1 MWMIDRLANS
11 RLETYTRL
19 TINPQYSVTLLAVQK
34 LRVLLVFI
42 TRSIFEWR
50 VLRKAHHQTKKIK
63 GAYSDK
69 DALVIAGGPS
79 VNRLIVENV
88 LQDQQSGQLDVFAVN
103 SYAEGEIASRLIPDY
118 FGLSDPIHKPNS
130 NVVFKGVNSQDI
142 WAKLESWPQTKLLL
156 PHNWLNLKMYITN
169 EVAVWFDDRDLPG
182 WLRSNSPIR
191 PRGYSSNT
199 GLKAVACAMFMGYRN
214 VFVIGLDN
222 SLAKTIEVDSD
233 NRLME
238 ASSHFYDSESTIKE
252 YRPHL
257 YPRGV
262 QDLLYDQSLS
272 FVDLRKCFKSKNL
285 FNIDTESLTD
295 VLPKIASCYVTE
307 LSLR

>member
-88 LQDQQSGQLDVFAVN
+88 LQDQQ
-103 SYAEGEIASRLIPDY
+103 
-118 FGLSDPIHKPNS
+118 
-130 NVVFKGVNSQDI
+130 
-142 WAKLESWPQTKLLL
+142 
-156 PHNWLNLKMYITN
+156 
-169 EVAVWFDDRDLPG
+169 
-182 WLRSNSPIR
+182 
-191 PRGYSSNT
+191 
-199 GLKAVACAMFMGYRN
+199 
-214 VFVIGLDN
+214 IG
-222 SLAKTIEVDSD
+222 
-233 NRLME
+233 R
-238 ASSHFYDSESTIKE
+238 
-252 YRPHL
+252 
-257 YPRGV
+257 
-262 QDLLYDQSLS
+262 
-272 FVDLRKCFKSKNL
+272 
-285 FNIDTESLTD
+285 
-295 VLPKIASCYVTE
+295 ASCRERV
-307 LSLR
+307 